1 MIYILISFIIVILSF
16 KKWYLLFLLLGE
28 IIFIFFNNKKYFV
41 YFFLG
46 IFLGGIS
53 LINFPYQDNL
63 NEFQGM
69 VYERK
74 DNYFLI
80 NVKGKNYYV
89 YDKNHEYEQFDIL
102 LIDGYSKDICFSTLE
117 GDFDFNLYL
126 YNKKVEKE
134 IVYTKIKF
142 KYRHFFRKNAYI
154 NKFLS
159 KYNAE
164 TQDFLSLFLFNKYNN
179 DLSNDLMNL
188 SLINFF
194 SFSGLIIYFLYAIL
208 KKLFLY
214 LFKDQKEILAKI
226 FLFPFLVFSSYKL
239 SFLKNYLNLSL
250 KKNVNQ
256 SILMIILFFN
266 YRFIYSSSFIYIFLI
281 PFIFKYLIKDIKN
294 QFQKSLIFL
303 LLINIFFIFLEGK
316 VNLINFLLC
325 PFLSYV
331 SKIIVILLL
340 LFISQTPV
348 INFLSKSI
356 YFIVNVLNKMPVLYL
371 EEKNYFLC
379 IILFFVLLL
388 MVFFEKLKLKRLNM
402 IMTFLYF
409 LSICV
414 PCLNII
420 NYSYVVFINVGQGDC
435 ILIHHQ
441 KTNILIDTGG
451 INNKDIACDNL
462 IPYFYK
468 HHIYSLDNV
477 FISHTDYDHSGAL
490 TSLMNN
496 FKIDNVIYGST
507 FDEYKINGLIF
518 KNLNN
523 YQIGYEENE
532 NSSVIYFSFF
542 NTNFLF
548 MGDAPTSIEKK
559 IMNDY
564 PSLDI
569 DILKVGHHGSKTSS
583 SYEFLKY
590 INPQEA
596 IISVGKNNHY
606 HHPDKIV
613 LTYLND
619 LNIKIRRTD
628 KEGSIIYKF

>member
-89 YDKNHEYEQFDIL
+89 YNKNHEYEQFDIL

-250 KKNVNQ
+250 KKNINQ

-468 HHIYSLDNV
+468 RHIYSLDNV

-490 TSLMNN
+490 TSLMIN

-523 YQIGYEENE
+523 YLIGYEENE

-628 KEGSIIYKF
+628 EEGSIIYKF

>member
-117 GDFDFNLYL
+117 GDFDFNRYL

-331 SKIIVILLL
+331 SKIIVILLF

-402 IMTFLYF
+402 ITTSLYF

-532 NSSVIYFSFF
+532 NSSVIYFSFL
-542 NTNFLF
+542 NTKFLF
-548 MGDAPTSIEKK
+548 MGDAPISIEKK

-596 IISVGKNNHY
+596 IISVGKNNYY

-628 KEGSIIYKF
+628 EEGSIIYKF

>member
-16 KKWYLLFLLLGE
+16 KKWYLIFLLLGE

-102 LIDGYSKDICFSTLE
+102 LIEGLSKDICFSTLE

-331 SKIIVILLL
+331 SKIIVILLF

-490 TSLMNN
+490 TSLMIN